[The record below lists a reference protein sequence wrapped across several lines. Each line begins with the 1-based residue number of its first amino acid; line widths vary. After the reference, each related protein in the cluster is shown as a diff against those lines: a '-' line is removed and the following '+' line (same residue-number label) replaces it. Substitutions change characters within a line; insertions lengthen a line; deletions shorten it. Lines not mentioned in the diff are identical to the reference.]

1 MNTSMR
7 IFLLCLLISSYQVA
21 LAAADSTA
29 GRVVFE
35 QCKACHSLQPGQNR
49 IGPSLAGI
57 IGRKVGTVPGYDYSP
72 AMRKSNVTWT
82 KKNLA
87 KFIAAPR
94 NFMPGT
100 KMPFAGIADAR
111 ERVDLIAYLQQAG
124 FSTAGGAVTVTTHS
138 IVRDPGD
145 LPSPIGTRGPQTV
158 KLDLKAEEIE
168 GRLADGVG
176 YDYWTFNGKVP
187 GPLLRVRVGDTVQLT
202 LSNDADSSVT
212 HSVDLHAVT
221 GPGGGAAKL
230 QVPPGESK
238 SVTFKALKPGLF
250 VYHCATPM
258 IAHHISNGMYGM
270 ILVEPAGGLPPV
282 DKEFYIMQGEI
293 YTKAAYG
300 AAGMQTFSVDKLL
313 NERPE
318 YYVFNGA
325 VGALTKEH
333 PLRAEVGDKVRI
345 FFGVGGPNATSS
357 FHVIGE
363 IFDHVYEWGGLT
375 SPPLEGIQTVL
386 VPPGG
391 AAIADLTLD
400 IPGKYI
406 IVDHALSRLE
416 RGLAAYLI
424 ATGKDNP
431 EIFHAGK

>member
-1 MNTSMR
+1 MYVSVR
-7 IFLLCLLISSYQVA
+7 ILSLWLLMLCCQA
-21 LAAADSTA
+21 AMAAADPGA
-29 GRVVFE
+29 GRAVFE

-49 IGPSLAGI
+49 IGPSLAGV
-57 IGRKVGTVPGYDYSP
+57 IGRKAGTAPGYEYSK
-72 AMRKSNVTWT
+72 AMLNAGVTWT
-82 KKNLA
+82 KENLA

-94 NFMPGT
+94 DFIPGT
-100 KMPFAGIADAR
+100 KMPFAGLPDAR
-111 ERVDLIAYLQQAG
+111 DRANLIAYLQQVGVSAASG
-124 FSTAGGAVTVTTHS
+124 SKVTTHS
-138 IVRDPGD
+138 IVRAPDD
-145 LPSPIGTRGPQTV
+145 LPPPIAKRGPQTV
-158 KLDLKAEEIE
+158 KLALKAEEVE
-168 GRLADGVG
+168 GRLADGAA

-187 GPLLRVRVGDTVQLT
+187 GPLLRVREGDSVQLT
-202 LSNDADSSVT
+202 LSNDAHSTVS

-230 QVPPGESK
+230 QVPPGQSK
-238 SVTFKALKPGLF
+238 TVTFKALKPGLF
-250 VYHCATPM
+250 VYHCATPV

-282 DKEFYIMQGEI
+282 DKEFYIMQGEL

-300 AAGMQTFSVDKLL
+300 AAGIQSFSIDKLM

-318 YYVFNGA
+318 YFVFNGA

-333 PLRAEVGDKVRI
+333 PLRAGVGDKVRI

-375 SPPLEGIQTVL
+375 SPPLEGIQTVS

-391 AAIADLTLD
+391 ATIADLTLD
-400 IPGKYI
+400 VPGKYI

-424 ATGKDNP
+424 AKGKDNP
-431 EIFHAGK
+431 VIFHPGK